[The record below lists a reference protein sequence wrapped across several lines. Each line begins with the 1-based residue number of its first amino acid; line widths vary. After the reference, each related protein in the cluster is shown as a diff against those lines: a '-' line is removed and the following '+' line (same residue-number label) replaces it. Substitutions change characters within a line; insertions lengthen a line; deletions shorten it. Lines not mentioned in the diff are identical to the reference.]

1 MFMKNWKLFLVAL
14 TLFSAC
20 NNLQQVDLIIHN
32 ASIYTLNETAL
43 KAEAIAIKN
52 GKIVAIGTENEIL
65 NKYSATQKIDVQKK
79 PVFPGFIDAHCHFL
93 GYGLYL
99 NVLNLKGTTS
109 FENVLEKINEYAKNN
124 PSDWIIGRG
133 WDQNDWPEKK
143 FPDKQ
148 KLDSLF
154 PNTPVYLKRVDG
166 HAALL
171 NSKALQLAGITTE
184 TKIEGGEMFIENKNL
199 TGIITDNAMNLVE
212 QILPTKKLEEKKNAF
227 LLAQQNCFAVGLTTV
242 DDAGLD
248 YEDIMLIQ
256 DLHTNGVLKMKIYA
270 MLNPTKE
277 NEQLAAKG
285 IIKTNR
291 FTVRSFKLYADG
303 SLGSRGALL
312 KQPYHDKHQHIG
324 VIVDSLEK
332 LNHFAQLCYSLNFQ
346 LNTHSIGD
354 SANAMMLSIY
364 GNYLKTTNDLRWRIE
379 HAQVVD
385 KTDLHYFSKYTIIPS
400 VQPTHAT
407 SDMYWAQQRLG
418 ANRES
423 SAYAYNDLLK
433 QNGIIALGTDFPVED
448 INPIYSFYAA
458 VVRKNH
464 KNFPTNGYQKE
475 NALSRENALKGMT
488 IWAAIANFEE
498 NEKGSLEVGKEADF
512 VVLDRDIMKVKEELI
527 LDTKVVYTFISG
539 EKVFGK

>member
-1 MFMKNWKLFLVAL
+1 MKNWKLFLVASI
-14 TLFSAC
+14 LFSAC
-20 NNLQQVDLIIHN
+20 NKEQQVDLIIHN
-32 ASIYTLNETAL
+32 ASIYTLNETL
-43 KAEAIAIKN
+43 PKAEAIAIKS
-52 GKIVAIGTENEIL
+52 GKIIAIGTENEIL
-65 NKYSATQKIDVQKK
+65 NKYSASQKIDVQKK
-79 PVFPGFIDAHCHFL
+79 PIFPGFIDAHCHFL
-93 GYGLYL
+93 GYGLYS

-109 FENVLEKINEYAKNN
+109 FKNVLEKINEYAKTNT
-124 PSDWIIGRG
+124 SDWIIGRG
-133 WDQNDWPEKK
+133 WDQNDWQEKN
-143 FPDKQ
+143 FPNKEE
-148 KLDSLF
+148 LDSLF

-171 NSKALQLAGITTE
+171 NTKALQLAGINTK
-184 TKIEGGEMFIENKNL
+184 TKIDGGEIFIENNKL

-212 QILPTKKLEEKKNAF
+212 QALPSKKTDEKKNAL

-248 YEDIMLIQ
+248 YEDVLLIQ
-256 DLHTNGVLKMKIYA
+256 KLHNNGTLKMKIYA

-277 NEQLAAKG
+277 NEKLAANG

-291 FTVRSFKLYADG
+291 LTVRSFKLYADG

-312 KQPYHDKHQHIG
+312 KQPYNDKHNHIG

-332 LNHFAQLCYSLNFQ
+332 INHFAQLCYSLNFQ

-354 SANAMMLSIY
+354 SANAMMLSVY

-385 KTDLHYFSKYTIIPS
+385 KSDLNYFSQYTIIPS

-407 SDMYWAQQRLG
+407 SDMYWAEKRLG
-418 ANRES
+418 TNRVHN
-423 SAYAYNDLLK
+423 AYAYSDLLK

-448 INPIYSFYAA
+448 INPIYTFYAA
-458 VVRKNH
+458 VARKDH
-464 KNFPTNGYQKE
+464 SNFPLSGFQKE
-475 NALSRENALKGMT
+475 NALSRENALKGIT

-498 NEKGSLEVGKEADF
+498 NEKGSLEVGKDADF
-512 VVLDRDIMKVKEELI
+512 VVLDRDIMKVKEEFI
-527 LDTKVVYTFISG
+527 LDTKVVYTFVAG